1 MLQNKLQVFFPIYFC
16 YLAIQDSLSKAATF
30 AALWS
35 LNVTFSFLLFI
46 NSSCSLWRDRAS
58 LQELL

>member
-35 LNVTFSFLLFI
+35 Y
-46 NSSCSLWRDRAS
+46 
-58 LQELL
+58 

>member
-16 YLAIQDSLSKAATF
+16 YLAIQDSLGKAATF

-35 LNVTFSFLLFI
+35 Y
-46 NSSCSLWRDRAS
+46 
-58 LQELL
+58 